1 MKYRGSEQ
9 GDKIAGNLNRFNA
22 TNDVMDGHEME
33 IVDNP
38 DFPPFVHLV
47 IALERVIR
55 ALSGDSAIGLRRTQ

>member
-22 TNDVMDGHEME
+22 TNDFMDGHEMG

-55 ALSGDSAIGLRRTQ
+55 ALSEDSAIGLRREQ